1 MMSTNYTWIV
11 VSGLFFFC
19 SLQNL
24 CVLVSENWIIPVLLS
39 LSLCSCWIMFCFILA
54 AIEHTI
60 HNTSEHEAVHDTEY
74 FLWLPWSHLWTAE
87 PVALLVVP
95 YLCFVYKYIE
105 SICLTLSMSLTHQ
118 SVLASCILLTSSNLI
133 KQCKCKDCAY
143 LAAYLLNCHT
153 VVF

>member
-1 MMSTNYTWIV
+1 
-11 VSGLFFFC
+11 
-19 SLQNL
+19 
-24 CVLVSENWIIPVLLS
+24 
-39 LSLCSCWIMFCFILA
+39 MFCFILA

-105 SICLTLSMSLTHQ
+105 SICLTLTNAEVGCL
-118 SVLASCILLTSSNLI
+118 VLS
-133 KQCKCKDCAY
+133 
-143 LAAYLLNCHT
+143 YLLAEMLYYRSTSIEQYTRVNRLTICT
-153 VVF
+153 ESMW